1 MTVENKADLE
11 GIGGWLALLAFAQV
25 IGVVRLVLGS
35 LQELQESG
43 PLAEVS
49 GGIVAIIG
57 ETALSLGMIAL
68 ALATTFALFMKKKV
82 FLTLFFYQWI
92 AIPVIFILDFIIVAA
107 AMGVP
112 MAYLTDTIDPKIVS
126 NFLATGIWVW
136 YTRKSKRVA
145 NTMVN

>member
-1 MTVENKADLE
+1 MTAEDKADLE

-25 IGVVRLVLGS
+25 IGFVRLVLDS

-49 GGIVAIIG
+49 GGVVTMIG
-57 ETALSLGMIAL
+57 EAALSLGMIAL
-68 ALATTFALFMKKKV
+68 ALAATFALFMKKKV
-82 FLTLFFYQWI
+82 FLALFFYQWI
-92 AIPVIFILDFIIVAA
+92 AIPIMFILDFIIVVV

-112 MAYLTDTIDPKIVS
+112 IADLTDSIDPKIVS
-126 NFLATGIWVW
+126 NFLTTGIWVW
-136 YTRKSKRVA
+136 YTRTSKRVA

>member
-49 GGIVAIIG
+49 GGIVTIIG
-57 ETALSLGMIAL
+57 EAALSLGMVAL
-68 ALATTFALFMKKKV
+68 ALATTFALFMKKKY
-82 FLTLFFYQWI
+82 FF
-92 AIPVIFILDFIIVAA
+92 PCSSTSGSRF
-107 AMGVP
+107 
-112 MAYLTDTIDPKIVS
+112 
-126 NFLATGIWVW
+126 
-136 YTRKSKRVA
+136 R
-145 NTMVN
+145 